1 MYIDGHLDLAS
12 NVTVHQR
19 DLTRGVMAQR
29 RADQWDA
36 QELLVTLPE
45 LRRGDIGIVFG
56 TLFTMPVDMVR
67 PDGAPPLAD
76 WQKEVCYETPDEAY
90 ALAVDQLEIYEQW
103 EADGRI
109 RILRDRGDLETHVAA
124 WDAGDR
130 TIGLVVLMEGGD
142 PIRTPDEL
150 DAWWDRGLRIV
161 GPAWQR
167 TRCAGGTSP
176 PGPLTEASERLV
188 RDMDERGMVLDVS
201 HLAEEIVW
209 RMEKK
214 HHAGL
219 IVRSPDRERAEELL
233 RAYMHRFR
241 DDFHASMPAPDRI
254 GDE

>member
-12 NVTVHQR
+12 HVTVHQR

-29 RADQWDA
+29 RGG
-36 QELLVTLPE
+36 T
-45 LRRGDIGIVFG
+45 VFG
-56 TLFTMPVDMVR
+56 TLFTMPADMMR
-67 PDGAPPLAD
+67 PDGAPPPAD
-76 WQKEVCYETPDEAY
+76 WQKAVCHETPDEAY
-90 ALAVDQLEIYEQW
+90 ALAV
-103 EADGRI
+103 
-109 RILRDRGDLETHVAA
+109 
-124 WDAGDR
+124 
-130 TIGLVVLMEGGD
+130 D

-167 TRCAGGTSP
+167 TRYAGGTSA
-176 PGPLTEASERLV
+176 PGPLTEAGERLV
-188 RDMDERGMVLDVS
+188 RAMDERGMVLDVS

-219 IVRSPDRERAEELL
+219 IVRSPDRERAEEPL
-233 RAYMHRFR
+233 RACMHRFR
-241 DDFHASMPAPDRI
+241 EDFHASMPAPDCI